1 MLTFLP
7 WKLQFPAEG
16 TFVSCRGNFRFLPR
30 ELSFPAEGTTVSKAR
45 KF

>member
-16 TFVSCRGNFRFLPR
+16 TFVSCRGNY
-30 ELSFPAEGTTVSKAR
+30 SFQGKEILNGYI
-45 KF
+45 